1 MNSILA
7 SVQAPATSPRSVSAQ
22 QLLLV
27 ASLVLVTSLPPA
39 IARNGPMADDPAAP
53 APASS
58 TSSPAAATPASPND
72 APAAPPVVGPAKI
85 EPAPEDV
92 SESLAP
98 IIEKHKIPA
107 MAVAVID
114 RGRVVALGAT
124 GVRRRGDPTP
134 VTTGD
139 LWHLGS
145 CTKSMTAT
153 LCAVLVDRGE
163 LAWEQTLATT
173 FPFAA
178 EGMADEFKA
187 VTLEQLLTNRGGFPG
202 EMREGGLWGKLW
214 NFKGTG
220 TEARRLTLE
229 TLTRKA
235 PKTKPGAYEY
245 SNASFSIAGL
255 MAEQMT
261 DSSWEEL
268 MQREVFAPLGI
279 TSAGFGAPGVAM
291 ESVGAVGTSGG
302 ASGKGP
308 DQPRGHV
315 LPLGVP
321 KEPGADADNPDA
333 IGPSGRVHMTIG
345 DWAKYAAAHLDG
357 EAMLRAVPAN
367 ADKPANAGDARS
379 SKPNAP
385 AAGAPAPKAPRTIS
399 RPGELVSL
407 EGWRKLH
414 TAAPK
419 IAEKDNE
426 YAMGWGVTRRPWAKG
441 TGPGDKGITLTHSG
455 SNTMWFCVAWLA
467 PERNFGV
474 LVCVNQAG
482 VGAKAADEAASA
494 MIKRF
499 ADPQ

>member
-1 MNSILA
+1 M
-7 SVQAPATSPRSVSAQ
+7 
-22 QLLLV
+22 
-27 ASLVLVTSLPPA
+27 
-39 IARNGPMADDPAAP
+39 PAAL
-53 APASS
+53 
-58 TSSPAAATPASPND
+58 ND
-72 APAAPPVVGPAKI
+72 APAAAPGVAPANRD
-85 EPAPEDV
+85 PAPEDV
-92 SESLAP
+92 SDALAP
-98 IIEKHKIPA
+98 IIDKHKVPA
-107 MAVAVID
+107 IAVAVIRD
-114 RGRVVALGAT
+114 GRIVALGAS

-134 VTTGD
+134 VTTSD

-153 LCAVLVDRGE
+153 LCAILVDRGQ
-163 LAWEQTLATT
+163 LSWDQTLATT

-178 EGMADEFKA
+178 ETMADEFKA

-202 EMREGGLWGKLW
+202 GMEQDGLWGKLW

-220 TEARRLTLE
+220 TQARRLTLE

-235 PKTKPGAYEY
+235 PKTKPGAFEY
-245 SNASFSIAGL
+245 SNAGFSIAGL

-279 TSAGFGAPGVAM
+279 TTAGFGAPGTA
-291 ESVGAVGTSGG
+291 TPIG
-302 ASGKGP
+302 ASDGAPAGAASKGP
-308 DQPRGHV
+308 DQPRGHI
-315 LPLGVP
+315 LPVGTP
-321 KEPGADADNPDA
+321 KEPGPSADNPDA
-333 IGPSGRVHMTIG
+333 IGPAGRVHMTIG
-345 DWAKYAAAHLDG
+345 DWAKYIAAHLDG
-357 EAMLRAVPAN
+357 EAMLRAAPAN
-367 ADKPANAGDARS
+367 AADPANAGGGDAPS

-385 AAGAPAPKAPRTIS
+385 AASAPAQSAPRVIS

-407 EGWRKLH
+407 DGWRKLH
-414 TAAPK
+414 AAAPK

-426 YAMGWGVTRRPWAKG
+426 YAMGWGVLRRPWAKG
-441 TGPGDKGITLTHSG
+441 STPGDTGRTLTHSG

-482 VGAKAADEAASA
+482 EGTKAADAVAGE

-499 ADPQ
+499 GKRDEAK